1 MYHHEAEV
9 RAFSLADLPLIQ
21 RLKSRGISLDS
32 ESYLSRGLHTLSD
45 ATLSRLPLGDLGAPT
60 VVVRHAREQGVG
72 QLRHTPDAPD
82 AHIVFMAPSLP
93 QEATRQQESTWFAL
107 LDGLT
112 RIAGKRGALNLHAEV
127 DENSGMFEALRQV
140 GFASYARQDIWRRD
154 PAPLPPVR
162 ESGGLRPA
170 LPEDLPAIRYL
181 HAQTVPKLAQPANP
195 VPGHEG
201 LVYACEGELRGFI
214 AISAGNRG
222 VYLRPFIKEEDAAQ
236 APALLTAALWLTN
249 RATTLPVYC
258 CVRQYQTWL
267 SGALDALGFEP
278 WARQT
283 VMVKHTTARIARPA
297 FAELPAMQGSVS
309 INNGRPGSV
318 SPR

>member
-1 MYHHEAEV
+1 MFNHEAEV
-9 RAFSLADLPLIQ
+9 RAFSLGDLPLIQ

-60 VVVRHAREQGVG
+60 VVVRRAREQGVG

-93 QEATRQQESTWFAL
+93 QDATRQQESTWLAL
-107 LDGLT
+107 LDGLS
-112 RIAGKRGALNLHAEV
+112 RMAGRRGALNIHAEV
-127 DENSGMFEALRQV
+127 DENSAMFEALRQA

-154 PAPLPPVR
+154 PAALPPVHD
-162 ESGGLRPA
+162 SGGMRPA
-170 LPEDLPAIRYL
+170 RPEDLPAIRYL
-181 HAQTVPKLAQPANP
+181 YAQTVPKLAQPANP
-195 VPGHEG
+195 VPAHEG
-201 LVYACEGELRGFI
+201 LLYTCGGELHAFI

-222 VYLRPFIKEEDAAQ
+222 VFLRPFIKEDDAAQ
-236 APALLTAALWLTN
+236 APALLTAALWLTE

-267 SGALDALGFEP
+267 NGALDALGFEP

-283 VMVKHTTARIARPA
+283 VMVKHTTARIARPD
-297 FAELPAMQGSVS
+297 FAELPAMQSGV
-309 INNGRPGSV
+309 IHNGRPGSV